1 MGWTVGIPSLKLNN
15 AGTKSKHCG
24 NFQSVAAEALKERQ
38 GHDPDIN
45 PELAAKNRYI
55 GFSTAA
61 ELVAYSSGRVAQL
74 RDAKG
79 RAVRK
84 DAVVM
89 CVTIFKPPAALM
101 ASLSEEQRE
110 RLLGDGVEKIRQIVG
125 EKNVKAEAWH
135 FDEQGDHVHVF
146 WEPMTEDGRL
156 CAKERHNLQFLS
168 RLNREIPEHLRSKGW
183 DIENCNAYDA
193 AMDEL
198 EKAQRRQRN
207 GRSSAVYK
215 VDAERQLQY
224 IDAKIQQ
231 YYDTV
236 EEQARTFG
244 DFARENVAFDTSNV
258 YDNVIYLM
266 SECDDARFEEL
277 DREGRELKRK
287 HLGEA
292 LAETDIPKALDD
304 IIKNAATLSWQERQR
319 FWEDYR
325 IQSDAFWQVRAILKA
340 ENSRRLE
347 DAYDNRADAN
357 WEYYQA
363 LYCLNRTRNL
373 LVMIF
378 YTIKALWII
387 KETRV
392 LNEQIMEL
400 RKERD
405 MLSRNTASF
414 KKFSKRYAEELKA
427 GQKPTE
433 RYLCAMEMIVKV
445 LDEKAR
451 EHEQR
456 EDRMRDC
463 RPHR

>member
-45 PELAAKNRYI
+45 PELASKNRYI

-79 RAVRK
+79 RAVRR

-101 ASLSEEQRE
+101 ASLSEEQRG

-156 CAKERHNLQFLS
+156 CARERHNLQFLN
-168 RLNREIPEHLRSKGW
+168 RLNREIPEYLRARGW

-193 AMDEL
+193 AMDEM
-198 EKAQRRQRN
+198 EKAQRRKRN

-215 VDAERQLQY
+215 ADAERQLQY

-231 YYDTV
+231 YYATV

-244 DFARENVAFDTSNV
+244 DFARENVAFDSSNV
-258 YDNVIYLM
+258 YDNVIYLI

-325 IQSDAFWQVRAILKA
+325 IQSDSFWELRSFLMKQYGKKMA
-340 ENSRRLE
+340 EVYSR
-347 DAYDNRADAN
+347 NRDVL
-357 WEYYQA
+357 WEYHRT
-363 LYCLNRTRNL
+363 LYCMETTRSL
-373 LVMIF
+373 FIF
-378 YTIKALWII
+378 LIFTIKAFFL
-387 KETRV
+387 
-392 LNEQIMEL
+392 EL
-400 RKERD
+400 RESFIEEDIARLRRERED
-405 MLSRNTASF
+405 LIRDTASF

-427 GQKPTE
+427 GLVPTKK
-433 RYLCAMEMIVKV
+433 YMNTMEGIVHYMDK
-445 LDEKAR
+445 KAR
-451 EHEQR
+451 EHER
-456 EDRMRDC
+456 RSMACDKEWSK
-463 RPHR
+463 

>member
-1 MGWTVGIPSLKLNN
+1 MGWTIGIPSLKLNN

-61 ELVAYSSGRVAQL
+61 ELVAYSNGRLAQL

-79 RAVRK
+79 RTVRK

-101 ASLSEEQRE
+101 ASLSAEEQD
-110 RLLGDGVEKIRQIVG
+110 RLLDDGVEKIRQIVG
-125 EKNVKAEAWH
+125 EKNVKSEARH
-135 FDEQGDHVHVF
+135 YDELGGHVHVF

-156 CAKERHNLQFLS
+156 CARERHNLQFLS

-183 DIENCNAYDA
+183 DIEDCNAYDA

-207 GRSSAVYK
+207 GRSSTVYK
-215 VDAERQLQY
+215 ADAERQLSY
-224 IDAKIQQ
+224 INAKIQQ
-231 YYDTV
+231 VYDTV
-236 EEQARTFG
+236 EENARTFG
-244 DFARENVAFDTSNV
+244 DFARDNVAFETSNV

-277 DREGRELKRK
+277 DREGRELKKK

-292 LAETDIPKALDD
+292 FAEEDRPMALEE
-304 IIKNAATLSWQERQR
+304 IIENAAPLSWKERQQ
-319 FWEDYR
+319 FWENYR
-325 IQSDAFWQVRAILKA
+325 LQSNAFWQLRAFLKE
-340 ENSRRLE
+340 ENSWELNN
-347 DAYDNRADAN
+347 AYDMRGDAL
-357 WEYYQA
+357 WEFYRTM
-363 LYCLNRTRNL
+363 YCLHRTRSL
-373 LVMIF
+373 LLMIL
-378 YTIKALWII
+378 YTIRALWLIE
-387 KETRV
+387 ETS
-392 LNEQIMEL
+392 LYSKQIMNL
-400 RKERD
+400 RRERD
-405 MLSRNTASF
+405 DLIRNTASF

-427 GQKPTE
+427 GQAPTD
-433 RYLCAMEMIVKV
+433 RYLDVMERIVV
-445 LDEKAR
+445 TLDEKALER
-451 EHEQR
+451 ER
-456 EDRMRDC
+456 WSMSWDRARS
-463 RPHR
+463 R

>member
-61 ELVAYSSGRVAQL
+61 ELVAYSNAHIAQL

-79 RAVRK
+79 RALRK

-101 ASLSEEQRE
+101 ASLSDEEQD
-110 RLLGDGVEKIRQIVG
+110 RLLDDGVEKIRQIVG
-125 EKNVKAEAWH
+125 EENVKSEAKH
-135 FDEQGDHVHVF
+135 YDELGGHVHVF

-168 RLNREIPEHLRSKGW
+168 RLNREIPEYLRSKGW

-193 AMDEL
+193 AMNEL
-198 EKAQRRQRN
+198 EKAQHRQKN

-215 VDAERQLQY
+215 ADAERQLRY
-224 IDAKIQQ
+224 INAKIQET
-231 YYDTV
+231 YDTV
-236 EEQARTFG
+236 AENARTFG
-244 DFARENVAFDTSNV
+244 DFARENVAFDSSNA
-258 YDNVIYLM
+258 YDNVIYLI
-266 SECDDARFEEL
+266 SECDDDRFEEL
-277 DREGRELKRK
+277 DQEGWELKRK

-292 LAETDIPKALDD
+292 LAGEEIPKTLKELID
-304 IIKNAATLSWQERQR
+304 NATPLSWKDRQQ
-319 FWEDYR
+319 FWADYR
-325 IQSDAFWQVRAILKA
+325 IQSNTFWQLRAFLKE
-340 ENSRRLE
+340 ENSRELN
-347 DAYDNRADAN
+347 DAYDMRDDAL
-357 WEYYQA
+357 WEFYRTM
-363 LYCLNRTRNL
+363 YCLRKTRSL
-373 LVMIF
+373 LLMLL
-378 YTIKALWII
+378 YTIKALWLI
-387 KETRV
+387 KETRL
-392 LNEQIMEL
+392 LNEQIITL

-405 MLSRNTASF
+405 DLVRSTASF

-427 GQKPTE
+427 GQAPTD
-433 RYLCAMEMIVKV
+433 RYLNAMERIVV
-445 LDEKAR
+445 PLDEKALER
-451 EHEQR
+451 ER
-456 EDRMRDC
+456 RSMSWDRGRS
-463 RPHR
+463 R